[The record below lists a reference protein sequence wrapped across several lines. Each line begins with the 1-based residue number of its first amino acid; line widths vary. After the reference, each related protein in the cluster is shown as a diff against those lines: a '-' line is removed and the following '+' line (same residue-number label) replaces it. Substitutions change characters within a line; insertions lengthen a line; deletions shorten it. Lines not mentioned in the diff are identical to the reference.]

1 MIKSMTGYGRGHY
14 LNKGQNINV
23 EIKALNSKFLD
34 LKISG
39 VKIDY
44 ETEIRINEII
54 SKILKRG
61 SIKISIGYEGINKGQ
76 ELIFDKERFNTI
88 QNIIKEVNDSYNQKI
103 KLKDIINANDIL
115 GYVDMDISNNNDLI
129 IAIKNALIQLEEMR
143 DSEGRK
149 ILKDIINRIR
159 LIRNYLLEIKNLTK
173 RLSKDKFVEL
183 SENIENIIGSNK
195 IDEDRLL
202 QEVAFLIE
210 RSDITEEI
218 VRAGIHLDKFIE
230 YTNIKDPVGK
240 RLNFLI
246 QEIYREINTIGSKSP
261 QAEVT
266 SNVVEIKHELEKIR
280 EQIQNIL

>member
-76 ELIFDKERFNTI
+76 ELIFDKERINTI

-143 DSEGRK
+143 DSEGKK
-149 ILKDIINRIR
+149 ILKDIINRIG

-195 IDEDRLL
+195 IDKDRLL

-218 VRAGIHLDKFIE
+218 VRTGIHLDKFIE

>member
-143 DSEGRK
+143 DSEGKK
-149 ILKDIINRIR
+149 ILKDIINRIG

-173 RLSKDKFVEL
+173 RLPKDKFIEL

-266 SNVVEIKHELEKIR
+266 SNVVEIKNELEKIR